1 MTAKRFIVLLCS
13 LFLVSTAIAQN
24 DGAFHVGRMRF
35 KSMRVDWVDS
45 VMSTLS
51 LRQKVAQLMVVRV
64 PLKLTDTKAA
74 EFSQTMNVYGVGGVC
89 FFAGTAQRQV
99 ELTRLFQS
107 QAHIP
112 LLVCLDAE
120 WGLGMRLTDSYSFP
134 RNAVFGRLSP
144 TSDSIVYRLGEEI
157 GRQCRQLGV
166 HINFAP
172 VVDINSNPKNPVIG
186 TRSFGTDREKVSR
199 LGIMYAKGLQSQGVM
214 AVAKHFPGHGD
225 TDADS
230 HLQLPVIN
238 HTRQYVDTIDLYPF
252 RRLINA
258 GVGGVMVAHLQVNA
272 YDKHYPSSLSP
283 TIVDSLLRN
292 AMNFKGLIITDGL
305 DMKGV
310 TNGYKDGQAELL
322 ALLAGND
329 MLLLPPN
336 VPQAIDVI
344 TLAAESDSKVKDM
357 VENHC
362 RNILKAKQQL
372 IGTNG
377 IDFSK
382 IVVPDESATLRS
394 NDIVADLNI
403 AIDKR
408 IDSVA
413 MAGIKAKAYPGCQIV
428 VMHKGR
434 MILSK
439 SYGQLSYDAD
449 ADSVNNE
456 TVYDLASLTKVT
468 ATTLAMMKLV
478 DGGRVKLDDKLS
490 RYLPYLKG
498 TDKENI
504 TIRQTMSHIAGFKAF
519 DSYWHVSNNRD
530 TIFNLIATSKL
541 NAARKYL
548 YSDLGF
554 ILLGDLVEKVTGL
567 PLDMYVER
575 HFYQPMGLNSTSF
588 LPVEHGIDI
597 ERIAPT
603 EVDNNRGLIRGEVH
617 DPNAYAL
624 GGVSGH
630 AGLFST
636 AEEVAKL
643 MQMFLNGGEYVGRR
657 YLSQSVIDTFTTR
670 HYVNL
675 GNRRALGFDKVGL
688 KLSESYTAAPEA
700 SQASYGHTGFTGT
713 MVWVDPD
720 KELVYVF
727 LSNRVHPSASPNRL
741 SKMNIR
747 TIIHGLI
754 YNNLNTK

>member
-1 MTAKRFIVLLCS
+1 
-13 LFLVSTAIAQN
+13 
-24 DGAFHVGRMRF
+24 
-35 KSMRVDWVDS
+35 
-45 VMSTLS
+45 
-51 LRQKVAQLMVVRV
+51 
-64 PLKLTDTKAA
+64 
-74 EFSQTMNVYGVGGVC
+74 
-89 FFAGTAQRQV
+89 
-99 ELTRLFQS
+99 
-107 QAHIP
+107 
-112 LLVCLDAE
+112 
-120 WGLGMRLTDSYSFP
+120 
-134 RNAVFGRLSP
+134 
-144 TSDSIVYRLGEEI
+144 
-157 GRQCRQLGV
+157 
-166 HINFAP
+166 
-172 VVDINSNPKNPVIG
+172 
-186 TRSFGTDREKVSR
+186 
-199 LGIMYAKGLQSQGVM
+199 
-214 AVAKHFPGHGD
+214 
-225 TDADS
+225 
-230 HLQLPVIN
+230 
-238 HTRQYVDTIDLYPF
+238 
-252 RRLINA
+252 
-258 GVGGVMVAHLQVNA
+258 
-272 YDKHYPSSLSP
+272 
-283 TIVDSLLRN
+283 
-292 AMNFKGLIITDGL
+292 MNFKGLIITDGL

-643 MQMFLNGGEYVGRR
+643 MQMLLNGGEYGGRR